1 MRSICRSVVSQFWL
15 PVKKKVMPITIFH
28 LASMLTTTWCN
39 GCDYVGVFI
48 LGVIAGYI
56 LPRFM
61 LHLRRYE
68 TVKDIPETCFEQNAT
83 FRGQV
88 VAVSDG
94 DTFRVRHV
102 PFLRGAGSYDGKM
115 TDHTLQIR
123 LAGIDTP
130 ELPHFGRECQPYA
143 KEAKAWLESAIK
155 GATVTV
161 QLLRRDQYGRAGRSY
176 RLLVIESF
184 LVCMVTQGTWPFTK
198 NLSDE
203 LLKVGLAKVYRL
215 SEAVYGGRLDLFNAL
230 EAQAKQARLNVWSL

>member
-1 MRSICRSVVSQFWL
+1 
-15 PVKKKVMPITIFH
+15 
-28 LASMLTTTWCN
+28 
-39 GCDYVGVFI
+39 
-48 LGVIAGYI
+48 
-56 LPRFM
+56 M

-102 PFLRGAGSYDGKM
+102 PFFRGAGSYDGKM

-143 KEAKAWLESAIK
+143 REAKAWLESAIK
-155 GATVTV
+155 GATVTI
-161 QLLRRDQYGRAGRSY
+161 QLLRRDQYGRA
-176 RLLVIESF
+176 
-184 LVCMVTQGTWPFTK
+184 VCMVTQGTWPFTK

-215 SEAVYGGRLDLFNAL
+215 SGAVYGGRLDLFNAL